1 MAVLERDLPGAGA
14 GAVKGPSMAAQ
25 MLGDIKRGII
35 DENPTLRL
43 VLGMCPTLAVTT
55 SFINGLG
62 MGVATFAVLICSN
75 VLISM
80 IGRYIPSRVRIPSY
94 IVVIAAFVTVV
105 DMIMA
110 AYTPDLHR
118 VLGIFVPLITVNCI
132 ILGRAEAFAGKM
144 PVLRSLADGIGMG
157 LGFVLMMAL
166 IGTIRG
172 LLGTGLLFT
181 LPVIPDEIPPFV
193 MFILPPGAFLVLGY
207 LIGLA
212 NHISAGIEARRGRP
226 Q

>member
-1 MAVLERDLPGAGA
+1 MAVLERDLPAAGA
-14 GAVKGPSMAAQ
+14 GETKGPSLGAQ

-43 VLGMCPTLAVTT
+43 VLGMCPTMAVTT
-55 SFINGLG
+55 SFVNGLG
-62 MGVATFAVLICSN
+62 LGVATMAVLICSN
-75 VLISM
+75 VLISLV
-80 IGRYIPSRVRIPSY
+80 GPYIPSKIRIPSY
-94 IVVIAAFVTVV
+94 IVIIAAFVTVV

-157 LGFVLMMAL
+157 LGFVIMMSL

-181 LPVIPDEIPPFV
+181 VPVIPDEIPPFV

-212 NHISAGIEARRGRP
+212 NHVSASIEARRGRP
-226 Q
+226 